1 MYFPILHTHN
11 ALRWLVL
18 ALGVA
23 VLVRAAQGLRGDRPY
38 AKARRVGVLFTAALH
53 LQLLLG
59 LALFVVSPFVKHA
72 MADVRS
78 TMADAAVRFFIAE
91 HPAIMVA
98 AVLLMTVGGI
108 VAKNAADDAS
118 RHRKLLTFA
127 VVTMALLLY
136 GIPWQRALLPGM

>member
-1 MYFPILHTHN
+1 
-11 ALRWLVL
+11 
-18 ALGVA
+18 
-23 VLVRAAQGLRGDRPY
+23 
-38 AKARRVGVLFTAALH
+38 
-53 LQLLLG
+53 
-59 LALFVVSPFVKHA
+59 
-72 MADVRS
+72 
-78 TMADAAVRFFIAE
+78 MADAAVRFFIAE

-118 RHRKLLTFA
+118 RHRKLLTVA